1 MFPYQNTKIPNF
13 AKTKKLISKGIDIF
27 IFHKSSQFY
36 DILTHNCIVFWCT
49 SRTIRNR
56 EQRRKFISW
65 LEINVRARNRGLQ
78 SGMELKGGG

>member
-49 SRTIRNR
+49 SRTIKKTANKEENLFHGSKLTFERVIAVYNR
-56 EQRRKFISW
+56 EW
-65 LEINVRARNRGLQ
+65 N
-78 SGMELKGGG
+78 